1 MPQASLPAGG
11 SSPSFFSLLLTS
23 SLVDSPLN
31 DSSKPNVRPLSGK
44 APRAPKKGNEIA
56 PSSLQPHVPTKD
68 RLLAWSS
75 PHALSFD
82 SELAARF
89 LIEFCKNYFCVLSAA
104 IDTPTKETYSAGV
117 LRFTQ
122 FCDLHKV
129 SEKERMPTSAVL
141 LSAFLSHYA
150 GRVSGSAIKNWMSGL
165 AMWHCLSGAQWF
177 GDEGL
182 VSKMKR
188 GAIRMAPISTRREPR
203 PPASLEHILTLLRC
217 LTLSNLF
224 DIVVAVVAV
233 CAFLACC
240 RLGELT
246 VPSRDGFAASHHVSR
261 SAIDSSS
268 YKVSRMSFGDRT
280 SVITELPIPWTKTM
294 KEMGAILNVM
304 DTTALPF
311 SELFLKHLQI
321 NDGAPKSGHLFA
333 YKDQDGMFV
342 PPTKSTFLN
351 QCYEIWKENNMLLPA
366 GHSFRIEGTTE
377 WLLAGVPP
385 ETVAKIGRWTSLA
398 FLLYWRRVS
407 EVISR
412 SVSSSYDTL
421 HLSKISDA
429 FTNFCRNVCRIP
441 DNVTILQSE

>member
-1 MPQASLPAGG
+1 MTSANLLPADA
-11 SSPSFFSLLLTS
+11 SPDDPFKK
-23 SLVDSPLN
+23 N
-31 DSSKPNVRPLSGK
+31 IRPLSGK
-44 APRAPKKGNEIA
+44 APRAPKKGNEII
-56 PSSLQPHVPTKD
+56 PSSLRPHVPAKD
-68 RLLAWSS
+68 RLLAWRT
-75 PHALSFD
+75 PHSLSFD

-89 LIEFCKNYFCVLSAA
+89 PTEFCENYFRVLSAA
-104 IDTPTKETYSAGV
+104 IDTPTKETYGTGV

-122 FCDLHKV
+122 FCDCHKV
-129 SEKERMPTSAVL
+129 PEKERMPASAVL

-150 GRVSGSAIKNWMSGL
+150 GKVSGSAIKNWMSGL

-188 GAIRMAPISTRREPR
+188 GATRMAPSSSRRDPR
-203 PPASLEHILTLLRC
+203 PPALLEHILTLLRC
-217 LTLSNLF
+217 LDLTKPF

-246 VPSRDGFAASHHVSR
+246 VPSREGFSSSHHVSR
-261 SAIDSSS
+261 AVIDTSG

-280 SVITELPIPWTKTM
+280 SVITELPIPWTKTTR
-294 KEMGAILNVM
+294 EMGAILNVM
-304 DTTALPF
+304 DTAALPF
-311 SELFLKHLQI
+311 SELFQKHLQI

-333 YKDQDGMFV
+333 YKDQDGIFV
-342 PPTKSTFLN
+342 PLTKSAFLN
-351 QCYEIWKENNMLLPA
+351 RCYEIWRENNLLLPA
-366 GHSFRIEGTTE
+366 GHSFRIGGATE

-412 SVSSSYDTL
+412 SVSASYDSL
-421 HLSKISDA
+421 RLSKISDA
-429 FTNFCRNVCRIP
+429 FTNFRRNVCGIP
-441 DNVTILQSE
+441 DNVSISQSTAS